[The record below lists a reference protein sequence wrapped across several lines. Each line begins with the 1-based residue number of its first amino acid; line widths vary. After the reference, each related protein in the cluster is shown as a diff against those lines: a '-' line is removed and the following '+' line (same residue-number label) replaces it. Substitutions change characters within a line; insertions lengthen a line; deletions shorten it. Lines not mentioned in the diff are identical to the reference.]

1 MIDAL
6 FSQTNYVATKKML
19 DMAALRQ
26 EAIASNLENLE
37 TPGYKRLDVNP
48 SFNDQLTR
56 ALAGTDSAS
65 LSHLTPTLAVDTTAV
80 GNTRDGN
87 TVQLESEMM
96 QLMQNNLAHN
106 VETQLITSKLL
117 QLRLAITGRMA

>member
-6 FSQTNYVATKKML
+6 FNQTNYVATKRML
-19 DMAALRQ
+19 DMSVLRQ

-48 SFNDQLTR
+48 SFNEELTR
-56 ALAGTDSAS
+56 ALSSSDSAN
-65 LSHLTPTLAVDTTAV
+65 LTQLKPTLMVDATAV

-96 QLMQNNLAHN
+96 QLMQNSVAHN
-106 VETQLITSKLL
+106 VETQLITGKLL
-117 QLRLAITGRMA
+117 QMRLAITGRMA